1 MATQYNL
8 IDTALRVREFSTLAT
23 ALAATDMV
31 DILETEGPFTV
42 FAPTDDAFSKMPAE
56 MLDDLL
62 EPENRDRLTS
72 ILNYHVVPGRLTA
85 HEVANLEFV
94 TSVLGQRLTIE
105 RKNGL
110 KVNEAAVVTPD
121 VEASNGIIHIIDAVL
136 IPAAAPAY

>member
-8 IDTALRVREFSTLAT
+8 IDTALKVREFSTLAT

-31 DILETEGPFTV
+31 DILESEGPFTI
-42 FAPTDDAFSKMPAE
+42 FAPTDDAFSKMPTE
-56 MLDDLL
+56 VLDDLL

-72 ILNYHVVPGRLTA
+72 ILTYHVIPGRVTA
-85 HEVANLEFV
+85 HEVANLEFL
-94 TSVLGQRLTIE
+94 TSVLGQRLKIE

-110 KVNEAAVVTPD
+110 KVNEAAVITPD

-136 IPAAAPAY
+136 IPTAASAY